1 MLEEEQAAENEREQ
15 TMNSISDPSEKKRI
29 EKIFGM
35 ERAKAQAR
43 IQQIS
48 DKHDDEIK
56 KLKEKFGFKG
66 DN

>member
-48 DKHDDEIK
+48 E
-56 KLKEKFGFKG
+56 
-66 DN
+66 